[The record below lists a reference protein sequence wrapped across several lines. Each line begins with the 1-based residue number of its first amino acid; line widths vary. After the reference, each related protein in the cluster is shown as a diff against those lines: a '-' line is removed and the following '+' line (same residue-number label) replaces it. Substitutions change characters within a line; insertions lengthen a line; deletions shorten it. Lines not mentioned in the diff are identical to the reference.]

1 MHRKTQVMM
10 NTLGLDDDLDTVEV
24 VLNLETSFGIRF
36 TDAEIGAWRTVGD
49 IYSTLRSRVSNLGNR
64 AGRCATAMTF
74 HRLRRAGL
82 PEMSID
88 ARLRPDTPVKGLTA
102 LTTKALFKQ
111 ISAVS
116 GLRMPRPKVALW
128 GTLGMWSILASF
140 IGLTTIAVFA
150 PHWWPI
156 PMLAAALGIM
166 LYQLDPGEIP
176 PDCRTLGDLSRKVT
190 GLNFGML
197 SNEGAE
203 LHDKDLW
210 NALVEVL
217 SEDAL
222 LPKLEIRPETL
233 LLQKQLRS
241 A

>member
-1 MHRKTQVMM
+1 MM
-10 NTLGLDDDLDTVEV
+10 NTLGLDDELDTVEV
-24 VLNLETSFGIRF
+24 VSSLETSFSIQF
-36 TDAEIGAWRTVGD
+36 TVAEVSAWRTVGD
-49 IYSTLRSRVSNLGNR
+49 IYSTLRIRFSNSGKR

-74 HRLRRAGL
+74 YRLRRAL
-82 PEMSID
+82 SDLSID
-88 ARLRPDTPVKGLTA
+88 TRLRPETPVKGLTT

-111 ISAVS
+111 ISARA
-116 GLRMPRPKVALW
+116 GLRLPRPRVALW
-128 GTLGMWSILASF
+128 GTLGAWSILASF
-140 IGLTTIAVFA
+140 VGLASAAVFA
-150 PHWWPI
+150 PYLWLL

-166 LYQLDPGEIP
+166 LLRLDPGDIP
-176 PDCRTLGDLSRKVT
+176 FDCQTLGDLSRKVT
-190 GLNFGML
+190 GLNFGKL

-203 LHDKDLW
+203 LQDKDLW

-217 SEDAL
+217 SEDTF

>member
-1 MHRKTQVMM
+1 MM
-10 NTLGLDDDLDTVEV
+10 NTLGLDDDLDTIK
-24 VLNLETSFGIRF
+24 VLSNLETSFSIRF
-36 TDAEIGAWRTVGD
+36 TDAEVSAWRTVGD
-49 IYSTLRSRVSNLGNR
+49 IYSTLRSHISNSGKR

-74 HRLRRAGL
+74 YRLRRAL
-82 PEMSID
+82 SDLSID
-88 ARLRPDTPVKGLTA
+88 TRLRPDTPVRGKTT

-111 ISAVS
+111 ISARS
-116 GLRMPRPKVALW
+116 GLRLPRPRVALW
-128 GTLGMWSILASF
+128 GTLGAWSISASP
-140 IGLTTIAVFA
+140 IGLATTAVFA

-156 PMLAAALGIM
+156 PVLAAALGIM
-166 LYQLDPGEIP
+166 LHQLDPGEVP
-176 PDCRTLGDLSRKVT
+176 PDCQTLGDLSRKVT
-190 GLNFGML
+190 GLNFGKL

-203 LHDKDLW
+203 PSDKDLW

-233 LLQKQLRS
+233 LLQKQVRS

>member
-1 MHRKTQVMM
+1 M

-24 VLNLETSFGIRF
+24 MCNLETSFSIRF
-36 TDAEIGAWRTVGD
+36 TEAEFSAWRTVGD
-49 IYSTLRSRVSNLGNR
+49 IYSTLRSRISNSTKG

-74 HRLRRAGL
+74 HRLRRAL
-82 PEMSID
+82 SDLSIET
-88 ARLRPDTPVKGLTA
+88 RLGPDTPVKGLTT

-111 ISAVS
+111 ISARS
-116 GLRMPRPKVALW
+116 GLRMPRPRVALW
-128 GTLGMWSILASF
+128 GTVGAWSILA
-140 IGLTTIAVFA
+140 GLAGLVTTAVFG
-150 PHWWPI
+150 PHWWPV

-166 LYQLDPGEIP
+166 LHQLDPGDVP
-176 PDCRTLGDLSRKVT
+176 FDCQTLGDLSRKVA
-190 GLNFGML
+190 GLNFGKL

-217 SEDAL
+217 SEDTF
-222 LPKLEIRPETL
+222 LPKQEIRPETV

>member
-1 MHRKTQVMM
+1 MI

-24 VLNLETSFGIRF
+24 VSNLETSFSIRF
-36 TDAEIGAWRTVGD
+36 TDAEISAWRTVGD
-49 IYSTLRSRVSNLGNR
+49 IYSTLRSRVSYLRKG

-74 HRLRRAGL
+74 HRLKRAL
-82 PEMSID
+82 SEMSID
-88 ARLRPDTPVKGLTA
+88 TRLRPDTPAKGLTT

-111 ISAVS
+111 ISANS
-116 GLRMPRPKVALW
+116 GLRMPRPRVALW
-128 GTLGMWSILASF
+128 GTVGMWSILASF
-140 IGLTTIAVFA
+140 IGLATTAVVG

-156 PMLAAALGIM
+156 PMLAAGIGSI
-166 LYQLDPGEIP
+166 LWWLDPGEVP
-176 PDCRTLGDLSRKVT
+176 PDCQTLGDLSRKVT
-190 GLNFGML
+190 GLNFGKL

-217 SEDAL
+217 SEDSL

>member
-1 MHRKTQVMM
+1 MM

-24 VLNLETSFGIRF
+24 VSNLETSFGIRF
-36 TDAEIGAWRTVGD
+36 TNAEISAWRTVGD
-49 IYSTLRSRVSNLGNR
+49 IYSTLRSRVSNSGKG

-82 PEMSID
+82 PDLSVD
-88 ARLRPDTPVKGLTA
+88 TGLRPDTPVKGLTA

-111 ISAVS
+111 IRARS
-116 GLRMPRPKVALW
+116 GLRLPRPRVALW

-140 IGLTTIAVFA
+140 VGLATAAVFA
-150 PHWWPI
+150 PQWWLV
-156 PMLAAALGIM
+156 PMLAAALGIT
-166 LYQLDPGEIP
+166 LLRLDPGEVP
-176 PDCRTLGDLSRKVT
+176 TDCQSLGDLSRKVT

-203 LHDKDLW
+203 PNDKDLW

-222 LPKLEIRPETL
+222 LPKLEIRPEIL

>member
-1 MHRKTQVMM
+1 M
-10 NTLGLDDDLDTVEV
+10 NTLGLDDDLDSVEV
-24 VLNLETSFGIRF
+24 VSNLETSFSIRF
-36 TDAEIGAWRTVGD
+36 TDAEASAWRTVGD
-49 IYSTLRSRVSNLGNR
+49 IYSTLRIRVSNSGKR

-74 HRLRRAGL
+74 HRLRRAL
-82 PEMSID
+82 SEVSID
-88 ARLRPDTPVKGLTA
+88 SRLRPDTPVKEITT
-102 LTTKALFKQ
+102 LTTNALFKE
-111 ISAVS
+111 ISARS
-116 GLRMPRPKVALW
+116 GLRLPRPKVALW
-128 GTLGMWSILASF
+128 GNVGVWSLLASF
-140 IGLTTIAVFA
+140 IGLATTAVVG

-156 PMLAAALGIM
+156 PMLAAGLGIM
-166 LYQLDPGEIP
+166 LWWLDPGEVP
-176 PDCRTLGDLSRKVT
+176 LDCRTLGDLSRKVT
-190 GLNFGML
+190 GLNFGKL

-217 SEDAL
+217 SEDTF